1 MKQPLHTPCPPQPR
15 QQTRAPIQAQPPCAW
30 SRTLRPLL
38 SLLPLLLAIIC
49 PPAAAQKVMQP
60 GAWEITTSLT
70 RELPNQAAE
79 AMGAHTVTMCL
90 GSDFLAREPY
100 FDATLMPGKWP
111 PAKPNA
117 APPTTNAKTI
127 RPAGTCAAQQL
138 TAACCMPASAT
149 RPAPLRCNCAWNKM
163 WCALAAAQAASPSAP
178 KADTQAH
185 AQAACRNR
193 KACKVCRHKIHHSA
207 PVEQT

>member
-15 QQTRAPIQAQPPCAW
+15 QQTRAPIQAHPPCAW

-100 FDATLMPGKWP
+100 FDATLDARKMTARQAQCSTANYQRQDNTASWHMRC
-111 PAKPNA
+111 
-117 APPTTNAKTI
+117 TTADGSLLHARI
-127 RPAGTCAAQQL
+127 RNT
-138 TAACCMPASAT
+138 ASAT
-149 RPAPLRCNCAWNKM
+149 ALQLRMEQDVVRPGGGTGRITI
-163 WCALAAAQAASPSAP
+163 S
-178 KADTQAH
+178 TQGRYAG
-185 AQAACRNR
+185 ACT
-193 KACKVCRHKIHHSA
+193 SGM
-207 PVEQT
+207 PQP